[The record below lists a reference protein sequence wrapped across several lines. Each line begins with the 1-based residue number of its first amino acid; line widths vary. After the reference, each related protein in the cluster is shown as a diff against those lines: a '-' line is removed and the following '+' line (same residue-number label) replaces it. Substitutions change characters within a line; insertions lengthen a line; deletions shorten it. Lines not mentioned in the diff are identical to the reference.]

1 MDYLI
6 GSVVTTLLFILGRRI
21 FANADSRVQPL
32 PVAYSQSYIY
42 RIIGPMVRLIELT
55 KRRETQVSKYE
66 DSLNIK
72 VVLSENKAYWI
83 TNNTFY
89 VANEEDG
96 VIDKESTKPVD
107 TISMD
112 KVQLDK
118 MMFIVEALTEG
129 DDDEPRNS
137 RKQGL

>member
-21 FANADSRVQPL
+21 FAKTNSKVKPL
-32 PVAYSQSYIY
+32 PVVYSQSYIY

-55 KRRETQVSKYE
+55 RRRETQVSKYE
-66 DSLNIK
+66 ESLNIR
-72 VVLSENKAYWI
+72 VILSENKAYWI
-83 TNNTFY
+83 SNNTFY

-129 DDDEPRNS
+129 DEDEHRNS
-137 RKQGL
+137 RK